1 MKNRMT
7 GMMGLR
13 KTAAAISS
21 IVLLLGL
28 NLAAPATAAEKKLD
42 IGYNDSLSGPGAVFG
57 VPQQRAIQ
65 IAVEEINGAGGIKA
79 GSDNYKI
86 NLITNDDKANPTEAT
101 NSVRRLI
108 DRDDAKFLIGF
119 CCSGP
124 TSAVASFIGNE
135 EVLMLVGTAAEKSIT
150 TRGYPNLFRNRPPG
164 DFTGAA
170 AGRFIASKGIKR
182 LAVIGALDAALYNQY
197 LASLRAEFE
206 KLGGEIIATESAGLG
221 DRDMTSQL
229 TKIKGLNPDAIFV
242 EIYVEQAAF
251 IYRQANE
258 LGLKV
263 PTFGFHGGSEEQ
275 FLRVLSSEQMEGV
288 WDLRPTELTLAALGP
303 EATRFAETYK
313 KKFGEN
319 PAPNTGYAYDG
330 VYILKAAIEKA
341 GSVDVKKV
349 TAAMSSLEVPK
360 DVVLKYL
367 PIDGKLFDQNG
378 QAYITNGAF
387 QWRKGKW
394 AFDSEMPSDVKAY
407 AAALRAARK

>member
-1 MKNRMT
+1 MSSRS
-7 GMMGLR
+7 
-13 KTAAAISS
+13 AALALGSV
-21 IVLLLGL
+21 VLLLS
-28 NLAAPATAAEKKLD
+28 LATSMPTIAAEKVLNV
-42 IGYNDSLSGPGAVFG
+42 GYNDSLSGPGAVFG

-65 IAVEEINGAGGIKA
+65 IAVDEVNGAGGIKVGA
-79 GSDNYKI
+79 DNYKI

-101 NSVRRLI
+101 NSVRKLI
-108 DRDDAKFLIGF
+108 DRDNVKFLIGF

-135 EVLMLVGTAAEKSIT
+135 DVLMLVGTAAEKSIT
-150 TRGYPNLFRNRPPG
+150 TRGNSNLFRNRPPG

-170 AGRFIASKGIKR
+170 AGRFIASKGIKK

-197 LASLRAEFE
+197 LAALKVEFE
-206 KLGGEIIATESAGLG
+206 KLGGQIIATESAGLG
-221 DRDMTSQL
+221 DRDMTAQL
-229 TKIKGLNPDAIFV
+229 TKIKGLNPDGLFV

-288 WDLRPTELTLAALGP
+288 YDLRPTELTPAALGP
-303 EATRFAETYK
+303 GATKFAESYK
-313 KKFGEN
+313 KRFGEN

-330 VYILKAAIEKA
+330 IYILKAAIEKA

-349 TAAMSSLEVPK
+349 TAAMASMNVPN

-367 PIDGKLFDQNG
+367 PVDGKLFDQNG

-387 QWRKGKW
+387 QWRNGKW
-394 AFDSEMPSDVKAY
+394 TFVSELPSDTKAY
-407 AAALRAARK
+407 SEALSAARASKNPRK